1 MNQPPSPDD
10 REALDRMARA
20 RPVVETAIAILR
32 ENENNL
38 TEGQIKDIKR
48 IIYHAPEA
56 EAN

>member
-1 MNQPPSPDD
+1 MTQPQPYD
-10 REALDRMARA
+10 RESLDRIVSARA
-20 RPVVETAIAILR
+20 LVEEAIAILR

-48 IIYHAPEA
+48 IIYHAPEG